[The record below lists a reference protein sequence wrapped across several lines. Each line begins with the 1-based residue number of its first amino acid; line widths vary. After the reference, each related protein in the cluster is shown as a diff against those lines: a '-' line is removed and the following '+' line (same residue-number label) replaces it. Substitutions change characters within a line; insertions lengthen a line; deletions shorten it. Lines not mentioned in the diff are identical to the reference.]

1 MAAGGPRPGA
11 GRKPGVPN
19 KRTAEMVER
28 AAADGIMPLDYMLRI
43 LRDENATADARMWAA
58 EKAAPYLHPRLAN
71 VQIAGDDGGPVE
83 TRATVVLT
91 FD

>member
-1 MAAGGPRPGA
+1 MATGGSRPGA

-28 AAADGIMPLDYMLRI
+28 VASNGIMPLDYMLQI
-43 LRDENATADARMWAA
+43 LRDENAEPEARMWAA
-58 EKAAPYLHPRLAN
+58 EKAAPYLHPRLSALQ
-71 VQIAGDDGGPVE
+71 VAGEGGEPLRSE
-83 TRATVVLT
+83 TRVILS